1 MIRAIAGAATLIML
15 LAGCDGGSAPTRT
28 KTIEVAQDNPVH
40 ERLLQ
45 LNERDRGLGLRRAI
59 LDTGNTCKTV
69 TATAQQGVYKNMPM
83 WTARCSD
90 SGDWA
95 VFVQHDGGVQVRA
108 CKDAATLGLPACASG
123 KAD

>member
-1 MIRAIAGAATLIML
+1 MIRAIAGAAGLMLL
-15 LAGCDGGSAPTRT
+15 LAGCDGGAAPTKT
-28 KTIEVAQDNPVH
+28 KSIAVARDNPVH

-45 LNERDRGLGLRRAI
+45 LDARDRGLGLRRAI
-59 LDTGNTCKTV
+59 LDTGNRCKTV
-69 TATAQQGVYKNMPM
+69 TASAQQGVYKNMPM

-95 VFVQHDGGVQVRA
+95 VFIQHDGGVQVRA
-108 CKDAATLGLPACASG
+108 CKDAATLGLPACALG

>member
-1 MIRAIAGAATLIML
+1 MMAGAAALML
-15 LAGCDGGSAPTRT
+15 VAGCDDGSAPTRT
-28 KTIEVAQDNPVH
+28 QSIAVAQDNPTH

-59 LDTGNTCKTV
+59 LDTGNKCKSV
-69 TATAQQGVYKNMPM
+69 TAMAQQGVYKAMPM

-95 VFVQHDGGVQVRA
+95 VFIQHDGGVQVRA
-108 CKDAATLGLPACASG
+108 CKDTATLGLPPCMSA
-123 KAD
+123 KPD